1 MKKIMFYCQYLT
13 GMGHLVRSTEIVR
26 QLVKEFQVCFI
37 NGGPTVPGFEIP
49 PEAEIAALPP
59 LWIEDGQL
67 QVAEGFANID
77 ELKEARK
84 NALIDLFDRFQPDC
98 LITEFFPFGR
108 HKLFFEL
115 IPLLDHIQATS
126 PDTKIISSVRDIVG
140 RTDLDKEEGV
150 ICQLTSKYFDL
161 ILFHSDPRFQKMEES
176 FSSVRALNC
185 PIEYTGFVA
194 QSTPENVVLSEFD
207 RVNLKRTEP
216 KILVSIGGGRIGY
229 ELLET
234 VIVASTIL
242 VDRIPHHIQ
251 IFTGPFMSE
260 ADYLQLER
268 ASVGKSNVTLQRFT
282 GNLMTYMQEADLS
295 ISLTGYNTIMNI
307 MRTGVRSL
315 VVPIGHYENDK
326 EQLVRTQKLEKMGV
340 VEVIEPENLEPIFL
354 AQKILNC
361 LHRKSPATANNLF
374 DLRGAEHTAVLLRKF
389 LKESAFASV

>member
-49 PEAEIAALPP
+49 SEAKIAALPP

-115 IPLLDHIQATS
+115 IPLLEHIQAVS
-126 PDTKIISSVRDIVG
+126 PDTKIVSSVRDIVG
-140 RTDLDKEEGV
+140 RTELAQEEGI

-161 ILFHSDPRFQKMEES
+161 ILFHSDPKFQKLAES
-176 FSSVRALNC
+176 FSRVRDLNC
-185 PIEYTGFVA
+185 QIEYTGFVA
-194 QSTPENVVLSEFD
+194 QPIPENVVLSDFD
-207 RVNLKRTEP
+207 LVNLKRSQP
-216 KILVSIGGGRIGY
+216 MILVSIGGGRIGY

-234 VIVASTIL
+234 VIAASSIL
-242 VDRIPHHIQ
+242 ADLIPHHIH

-260 ADYLQLER
+260 AQFLQLEQ
-268 ASVGKSNVTLQRFT
+268 ASVGKSNVTLERFT
-282 GNLMTYMQEADLS
+282 ANLMTYMSQADLS
-295 ISLTGYNTIMNI
+295 ISLTGYNTTMNI

-326 EQLVRTQKLEKMGV
+326 EQLVRTRKLEKMGV
-340 VEVIEPENLEPIFL
+340 VEVIEPQSLEPTYL
-354 AQKILNC
+354 AQKIVDC
-361 LHRKSPATANNLF
+361 LHQMPETTAINQF
-374 DLRGAEHTAVLLRKF
+374 DLQGAENTTVILQQLLM
-389 LKESAFASV
+389 ESAFAAV